1 VESRRLG
8 PAEALPA
15 LSDDEIVRYSR
26 HLLLPTVGMEG
37 QRVLK
42 AGRVLIVGVG
52 GLGNPAAIYLAAAG
66 VGKIGLLDKDIVEKS
81 NLHRQILYS
90 ESDIGKSKV
99 DVAKNRLKDVNPN
112 INVETYEL
120 VLDSSNAMQL
130 LKEYDVVIDGTDNFP
145 ARYLINDAC
154 VLLGKPE
161 VYASI
166 FRFDGQATVFYSKAG
181 PCYRC
186 LFPEPPPPDTVPS
199 CADGGVLG
207 VLPGIMGSIQA
218 IQAINLLLGRGE
230 PLIGRLLLFDATDT
244 TFNVLKI
251 RKNPQC
257 PACGTNPT
265 ITKLIDYEQFCGIDN
280 QVSADDGISPTA
292 LKARMDAG
300 SRIVLLDV
308 REPFE
313 YQICHLSGAKL
324 IPSRLLAERMSELNT
339 ADEVVVYCHV
349 GTRSARA
356 AEFLRGVG
364 FSKVKNLNGGIRA
377 WAEQV
382 DPTMT
387 RY

>member
-1 VESRRLG
+1 MRDFLTEPFLKEGKIAQKSQEKRRICKG
-8 PAEALPA
+8 RGEQKTGSGGENFQHYRMMKWSGA
-15 LSDDEIVRYSR
+15 SR
-26 HLLLPTVGMEG
+26 HLLLPSVGMEG

-81 NLHRQILYS
+81 NLHRQVLYS

-99 DVAKNRLKDVNPN
+99 DAAKNRLHDVNPN

-154 VLLGKPE
+154 VLLGKPD

-166 FRFDGQATVFYSKAG
+166 FRFDGQASVFYSKVG

-230 PLIGRLLLFDATDT
+230 PLIGTPRP
-244 TFNVLKI
+244 V
-251 RKNPQC
+251 P
-257 PACGTNPT
+257 
-265 ITKLIDYEQFCGIDN
+265 
-280 QVSADDGISPTA
+280 
-292 LKARMDAG
+292 
-300 SRIVLLDV
+300 
-308 REPFE
+308 
-313 YQICHLSGAKL
+313 
-324 IPSRLLAERMSELNT
+324 
-339 ADEVVVYCHV
+339 
-349 GTRSARA
+349 RA
-356 AEFLRGVG
+356 
-364 FSKVKNLNGGIRA
+364 
-377 WAEQV
+377 
-382 DPTMT
+382 
-387 RY
+387 